1 MRHTENA
8 QQKRTGKEE
17 PERNLHSSGRRG
29 SQQQDQRGAHVNCKH
44 GQSWKLINDIT
55 NRKTTRKGQLEG
67 STQEERIENWYN
79 HFKTLLGDPPSIT
92 EEDEEITT
100 VFEDLGIRD
109 GPFDQEEYEKARKS
123 LVEGKACGEDGIP
136 PEALK
141 RCKGLDTIILDFCN
155 RALIEGEKP
164 EQWSLLNIIPIPKSG
179 DLRLGSNYRGISL
192 SSLVAKTFN
201 RMLLNRIR
209 PAVDEHLRYNQNGFR
224 EGRSTVGHILALRR
238 LIEGIKSHSLPAIIT
253 FIDFKKAFDTIH
265 RGKMLKILQAYGIP
279 ERIVSAIG
287 RLYEN
292 TRAKVTTPD
301 GDTKPFRIQAGPAIS
316 SITSGNQTSQI
327 GSKCASSPQ
336 PWSQCCYMDVK
347 HGPSLPSWRNN

>member
-1 MRHTENA
+1 MEAYRYFEPFV
-8 QQKRTGKEE
+8 QLGKPVAVHHNSKYGGHNDVTACVIETS
-17 PERNLHSSGRRG
+17 LTWCDGIG
-29 SQQQDQRGAHVNCKH
+29 FGALVL
-44 GQSWKLINDIT
+44 QTIDDIT
-55 NRKTTRKGQLEG
+55 TC
-67 STQEERIENWYN
+67 
-79 HFKTLLGDPPSIT
+79 
-92 EEDEEITT
+92 
-100 VFEDLGIRD
+100 IRD

-123 LVEGKACGEDGIP
+123 LVEEKACGEDGIP
-136 PEALK
+136 PEVLK

-192 SSLVAKTFN
+192 SSLVPKTFN

-209 PAVDEHLRYNQNGFR
+209 PAVDEHLRYNQHGFR

-238 LIEGIKSHSLPAIIT
+238 LIEGVKSHSLPAIIT

-265 RGKMLKILQAYGIP
+265 QGKMLKILQAYVIP

-301 GDTKPFRIQAGPAIS
+301 GDTKPFKI
-316 SITSGNQTSQI
+316 
-327 GSKCASSPQ
+327 
-336 PWSQCCYMDVK
+336 
-347 HGPSLPSWRNN
+347 